1 MLDRLGQADRICG
14 VSALLALIS
23 TYLPW
28 YHFHDT
34 EGTVTVNAFGA
45 GFLGDTVFFAS
56 VATLI
61 VIGMRVGL
69 IPQMERFRLDE
80 RHLLHVAGVALGAVC
95 LQLLIG
101 VNGTGAF
108 HSITIG
114 IVVALFAAGGMVVG
128 ARLERQAGPGT
139 HSLRRSAR

>member
-28 YHFHDT
+28 YRFRDAH
-34 EGTVTVNAFGA
+34 GTITVNAFGA
-45 GFLGDTVFFAS
+45 GFLGDVLFFSAI
-56 VATLI
+56 ATLLI
-61 VIGMRVGL
+61 LAMRLEL
-69 IPQMERFRLDE
+69 IRLERISVED
-80 RHLLHVAGVALGAVC
+80 RHLLYVAGVALVAVV

-114 IVVALFAAGGMVVG
+114 IVVAFLAALGMVVG
-128 ARLERQAGPGT
+128 ARMQRQSQPGT
-139 HSLRRSAR
+139 HSLRRSSR

>member
-28 YHFHDT
+28 YHFHDGQ
-34 EGTVTVNAFGA
+34 GTTTVNAFGA
-45 GFLGDTVFFAS
+45 GFLGDTLFFAAIAS
-56 VATLI
+56 LLLVAMR
-61 VIGMRVGL
+61 IGLVDLR
-69 IPQMERFRLDE
+69 RLGVDE
-80 RHLLHVAGVALGAVC
+80 SHLLPVAGVALGAVT

-101 VNGTGAF
+101 VNGSGAF

-114 IVVALFAAGGMVVG
+114 VVIALLAAGGMVVG
-128 ARLERQAGPGT
+128 ARMERQSGPGT
-139 HSLRRSAR
+139 HSLRRSTR

>member
-14 VSALLALIS
+14 ISALLALIS

-28 YHFHDT
+28 YHFHDSH
-34 EGTVTVNAFGA
+34 GTTTVNAFGA
-45 GFLGDTVFFAS
+45 GFLGDTLFFTAI
-56 VATLI
+56 ATLLI
-61 VIGMRVGL
+61 IAMRIGL
-69 IPQMERFRLDE
+69 IDLRQYGLDD
-80 RHLLHVAGVALGAVC
+80 RHLLPVAAIAVGSVI

-101 VNGTGAF
+101 VNGSGAF

-114 IVVALFAAGGMVVG
+114 VVVALLAAGGMVVG
-128 ARLERQAGPGT
+128 ARMERQTGPGT